1 MHPFFLVHS
10 YLVIW
15 KFRNSGL
22 LWIMFLSIFP
32 CNTKL
37 IISFLIFFLG
47 GGGGGGGCF
56 FFFFFFLWGGGGGGE
71 RCLINSVFHT
81 IPGPVPYEY
90 EVNSIK
96 CLYFLIIIS
105 WTSIL
110 LTFSVNTLCDSLLN
124 CFLLL
129 STHCVKSV
137 RIRSY
142 SGPLFPA
149 FGLNTERYGDLS
161 VFTPNARK
169 CSPE

>member
-10 YLVIW
+10 YLVVW

-47 GGGGGGGCF
+47 GGGE
-56 FFFFFFLWGGGGGGE
+56 GE

-110 LTFSVNTLCDSLLN
+110 LTFSVNTLRDSLVN

>member
-1 MHPFFLVHS
+1 
-10 YLVIW
+10 
-15 KFRNSGL
+15 
-22 LWIMFLSIFP
+22 MFLPIFP

-37 IISFLIFFLG
+37 IILFLFLFF
-47 GGGGGGGCF
+47 
-56 FFFFFFLWGGGGGGE
+56 GGGE
-71 RCLINSVFHT
+71 GMGWGEGCLINSVLHT

-137 RIRSY
+137 HIGSY
-142 SGPLFPA
+142 SGPIFPA
-149 FGLNTERYGDLS
+149 FGLNTERYGYLS
-161 VFTPNARK
+161 VFTPNERK
-169 CSPE
+169 CEPE

>member
-22 LWIMFLSIFP
+22 LWIVFLSIFP

-37 IISFLIFFLG
+37 IISFLIFFFG
-47 GGGGGGGCF
+47 G
-56 FFFFFFLWGGGGGGE
+56 GGGGGGE

-110 LTFSVNTLCDSLLN
+110 LTFSVNTLRDSLVN